1 MLFFSNRYGAEKTE
15 LYAITKD
22 LEETKNFAPQMKEKV
37 ETLTLKLGT
46 YLENIQA
53 KMPTKNPQY
62 DPQKPST
69 ERKRRD
75 RSNPRPRRERG

>member
-1 MLFFSNRYGAEKTE
+1 
-15 LYAITKD
+15 
-22 LEETKNFAPQMKEKV
+22 MKEKV